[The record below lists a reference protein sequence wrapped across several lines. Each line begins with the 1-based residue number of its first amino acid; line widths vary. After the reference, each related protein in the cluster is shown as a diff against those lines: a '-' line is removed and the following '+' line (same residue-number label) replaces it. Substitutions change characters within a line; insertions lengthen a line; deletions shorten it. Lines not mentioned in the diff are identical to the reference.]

1 MKQDENALSLL
12 SDVIDARITAGLN
25 THPQLLGYLKHSA
38 MEGRIKIF
46 RSPAKTPIGYVA
58 WANVN
63 KYSFLMTTK
72 TRQMSPYLYEWSEGR
87 LMIVY
92 DIVFAPQWN
101 LIARKAL
108 LRFLRKKRFVSFLRR
123 GRLHLWV
130 RSGGKPA
137 RILF

>member
-1 MKQDENALSLL
+1 MNHDAEALSLL
-12 SDVIDARITAGLN
+12 SDVLDARIASGLN
-25 THPQLLGYLKHSA
+25 TPPQLLGHLKSSA
-38 MEGRIKIF
+38 MDGRIKIF
-46 RSPAKTPIGYVA
+46 RSTTKVPIGYVA

-72 TRQMSPYLYEWSEGR
+72 TRQMPPYLYEWSEGR

-92 DIVFAPQWN
+92 DVVFAPQWN
-101 LIARKAL
+101 LIAKKAL
-108 LRFLRKKRFVSFLRR
+108 LKFLKKKRFVSFFRR

-137 RILF
+137 QALF